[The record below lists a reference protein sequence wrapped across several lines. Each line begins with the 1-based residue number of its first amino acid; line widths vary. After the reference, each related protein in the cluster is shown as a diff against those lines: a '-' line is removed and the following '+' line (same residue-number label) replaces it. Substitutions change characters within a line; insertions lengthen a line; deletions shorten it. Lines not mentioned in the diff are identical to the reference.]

1 MLANELRRQIL
12 GGALAPGASLPAE
25 RDLVTQTGLSRGSV
39 REALRI
45 LEAEGLVSTRP
56 GRLGGSVARQPGD
69 DSLAKYVHLFV
80 HGRGISLLSLLQTRE
95 AVEPSLAA
103 LAAQN
108 RTDEDV
114 RQLTDATE
122 RVEAAYADTT
132 LYLHENVNWHCVVA
146 AASHNELLRAFMIAI
161 SSMVYKASA
170 IEDFATE
177 DVRKVV
183 IKVHRR
189 ILDAIV
195 ARDADAAR
203 RRMARHLAAL
213 TSANARIRAGTGR
226 SSLEEV
232 MAIEFQVQDSIALMF
247 LRLLQTSQ
255 DVRERTTAFSEKR
268 PAQFKGL

>member
-1 MLANELRRQIL
+1 MPELKLAPIFVPKTSDVLANELRRQIL
-12 GGALAPGASLPAE
+12 GGRLAPGAALPAE

-69 DSLAKYVHLFV
+69 ESLARYVNLFV
-80 HGRGISLLSLLQTRE
+80 HGRRITLLSLLQTRE

-108 RTDEDV
+108 RTEGELAELIAV
-114 RQLTDATE
+114 TE
-122 RVEAAYADTT
+122 RVERAYADTPRF
-132 LYLHENVNWHCVVA
+132 LRENVNWHCAIA
-146 AASHNELLRAFMIAI
+146 AASHNELLRAFMLAI

-170 IEDFATE
+170 IENFANDE
-177 DVRKVV
+177 VRKVV
-183 IKVHRR
+183 MKAHRR

-195 ARDADAAR
+195 AQDSEAAR

-213 TSANARIRAGTGR
+213 TAELKAFPNAP
-226 SSLEEV
+226 LVVE
-232 MAIEFQVQDSIALMF
+232 
-247 LRLLQTSQ
+247 
-255 DVRERTTAFSEKR
+255 
-268 PAQFKGL
+268 